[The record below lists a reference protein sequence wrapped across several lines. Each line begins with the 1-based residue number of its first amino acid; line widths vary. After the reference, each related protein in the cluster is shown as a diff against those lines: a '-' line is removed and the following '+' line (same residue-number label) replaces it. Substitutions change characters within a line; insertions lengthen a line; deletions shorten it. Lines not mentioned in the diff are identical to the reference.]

1 MKHKQAERKF
11 KPAFCLA
18 RHLITLPVFGF
29 ALLGLIE
36 RKRLACAFRHQKDR
50 ERSKGPGDQWC

>member
-1 MKHKQAERKF
+1 MKNEQAETKF

-18 RHLITLPVFGF
+18 RHLITLPIFGF

-36 RKRLACAFRHQKDR
+36 RKRLACAFRHRRDC
-50 ERSKGPGDQWC
+50 ERPKGRDD

>member
-1 MKHKQAERKF
+1 MKNEQAETKF

-18 RHLITLPVFGF
+18 RHLITLPIFGF

-36 RKRLACAFRHQKDR
+36 RKRLAYAFRYLRDR
-50 ERSKGPGDQWC
+50 ERSKRTSD